1 MLPRLAPVLIL
12 IGLLLFVSCDR
23 EDRIAGV
30 PTATKLGDLSAEQAD
45 AFCEQMEEELTEK
58 TVRFLEGEMKHI
70 ECFLSA
76 MVASMFNGEDA
87 CQTSFDEC
95 MATDDSPIDLGDEG
109 AFCAE
114 TTAFAGCEVSVGDYA
129 TCMHDTL
136 DEAFGHF
143 SVLAELTCAD
153 LQTADG
159 QERLEQAM
167 EVLTRD
173 DDDDR
178 ELDAASCVPIRER
191 CPGLGGPQQPELQ

>member
-1 MLPRLAPVLIL
+1 MLRRLTPVLIL

-30 PTATKLGDLSAEQAD
+30 PKATKLGELSEEQAD
-45 AFCEQMEEELTEK
+45 AFCAQMEEELAEK

-70 ECFLSA
+70 MCFLSA
-76 MVASMFNGEDA
+76 QVASLFSDNGEEA

-95 MATDDSPIDLGDEG
+95 MADDSPIDLGDEG
-109 AFCAE
+109 GFCAE
-114 TTAFAGCEVSVGDYA
+114 TTAFAGCEVAVGDYA

-136 DEAFGHF
+136 DEAFGRF
-143 SVLAELTCAD
+143 SILADFTCAD

-167 EVLTRD
+167 EILSREE
-173 DDDDR
+173 DDR
-178 ELDAASCVPIRER
+178 ELDAASCAPIREL
-191 CPGLGGPQQPELQ
+191 CPALGGPQQPELQ